1 MIELFDS
8 IKKQREKSIKIQC
21 GHMSY
26 WRSDSDLIKEL
37 VEYIKSNI
45 NNFCIETF
53 EIKENTIYDTN
64 YIQSFDIVI
73 YTNTET
79 YNHISNKYNTLLEK
93 YDKYTIDLTGI
104 EFYPL
109 SSNHKLNLR

>member
-1 MIELFDS
+1 MIELFNL

-26 WRSDSDLIKEL
+26 WRSDSDLILEL
-37 VEYIKSNI
+37 VEYIKNNI
-45 NNFCIETF
+45 DNFCIETF
-53 EIKENTIYDTN
+53 EIKENTIYDVS

-79 YNHISNKYNTLLEK
+79 YNHISNKYNTLLER